1 MEYRIVLQRM
11 EFRALHGCYELERK
25 VGNRFTVD
33 LEITAELGDVAA
45 EDNVEKAVNYLTVY
59 EVVSLQMR
67 ITQRTIERVAMNIIE
82 AVYASFRQVR
92 HVKCTV
98 SKLAPPL
105 GGKLERVSVEEAL
118 NHPSWC
124 MGAKVTIDSASLMNK
139 GFEVIEA
146 RWLFGLRPEQID
158 VVIHPRSVIHSMVQ
172 FGDGAVKAQIGTP
185 DMHLPIQYAL
195 TFPQRLPLQRQLE
208 QPLSPPPTRKPKT
221 NAHSHKLD

>member
-25 VGNRFTVD
+25 VGNRFTV
-33 LEITAELGDVAA
+33 EQ
-45 EDNVEKAVNYLTVY
+45 AVNYLTVY

-105 GGKLERVSVEEAL
+105 GGKLEKVSV
-118 NHPSWC
+118 
-124 MGAKVTIDSASLMNK
+124 V
-139 GFEVIEA
+139 
-146 RWLFGLRPEQID
+146 
-158 VVIHPRSVIHSMVQ
+158 
-172 FGDGAVKAQIGTP
+172 
-185 DMHLPIQYAL
+185 
-195 TFPQRLPLQRQLE
+195 LE
-208 QPLSPPPTRKPKT
+208 K
-221 NAHSHKLD
+221 